1 MNKAVQ
7 FLSFTMSLII
17 VANDN
22 NDIIL
27 NFVLN
32 FMLFTILVVT
42 SVM

>member
-7 FLSFTMSLII
+7 FLSFTISLII

-22 NDIIL
+22 NNIL